1 MNTPHPDLETLA
13 ELADRD
19 TTPASETA
27 PATQAEGPQTA
38 DPRNAELLA
47 HVAGCAACTADL
59 EALRRVRETLR
70 ALPPVPMPPEVAERI
85 EAALLA
91 ARDSRYTDRRE
102 RGSRHGRRL
111 YDSGRGRLGD
121 QGLRTS
127 RWRTLPYGAAASI
140 VVLVAVVVAG
150 IVALGHTGGDN
161 RKRSASSPAIAAAG
175 TTGGPATIASGTD
188 YTSADLRSQVAS
200 VVTSNVPGCC
210 VGLPRP
216 GVWRSHEAARIRGC
230 PCGGCL
236 CSRSRHFCRSS
247 CCPCG
252 RLACSRGLVRCSRAA
267 VFSSVVTVV
276 AAPAAPASRCAG
288 AANHAAITAPGGPLA
303 DPAALARCVQILAGK
318 PEQPLLVDYALFN
331 GAPSTI
337 IVLPDPD
344 VAHKLDIYVE
354 ADTAELCEPGVHLR
368 DLPRSD
374 SRPLMPAPRRQHC
387 SRPLKALSR
396 ACPVGNPRHLGSVE
410 GPSRPIGDRLRGR
423 SL

>member
-19 TTPASETA
+19 ATPASETD
-27 PATQAEGPQTA
+27 PATQAEDPQTA
-38 DPRNAELLA
+38 GPRTAELLA
-47 HVAGCAACTADL
+47 HVAGCAACTADV

-91 ARDSRYTDRRE
+91 ARSSSTPLAASGVADTVVPMRQRSKSAGRS
-102 RGSRHGRRL
+102 GSAA
-111 YDSGRGRLGD
+111 
-121 QGLRTS
+121 S

-150 IVALGHTGGDN
+150 IVALGHSGVDN
-161 RKRSASSPAIAAAG
+161 SKRSASSPAIAAAG

-200 VVTSNVPGCC
+200 VVTSNVPGAASNFP
-210 VGLPRP
+210 GLAF
-216 GVWRSHEAARIRGC
+216 GLSAA
-230 PCGGCL
+230 
-236 CSRSRHFCRSS
+236 
-247 CCPCG
+247 
-252 RLACSRGLVRCSRAA
+252 AA
-267 VFSSVVTVV
+267 GSA
-276 AAPAAPASRCAG
+276 AAPAAAASAPAAATSAAASSAPAAALPAPAASSAAAAPPFSVGSSPLFALPTASASAG
-288 AANHAAITAPGGPLA
+288 GTAEHAAITAPAGPLA

-318 PEQPLLVDYALFN
+318 AEQPLLVDYALFN

-354 ADTAELCEPGVHLR
+354 ADTANCANQEFTFETFLGP
-368 DLPRSD
+368 S
-374 SRPLMPAPRRQHC
+374 PAP
-387 SRPLKALSR
+387 
-396 ACPVGNPRHLGSVE
+396 
-410 GPSRPIGDRLRGR
+410 
-423 SL
+423 

>member
-38 DPRNAELLA
+38 DLRSAELLA

-70 ALPPVPMPPEVAERI
+70 ALPPVPMPPDVAERI
-85 EAALLA
+85 EVALLA
-91 ARDSRYTDRRE
+91 ARNPGTPIAASGVADTVVPLRQRSR
-102 RGSRHGRRL
+102 SAGR
-111 YDSGRGRLGD
+111 SGPA
-121 QGLRTS
+121 TS

-150 IVALGHTGGDN
+150 IVALGHSGADN

-200 VVTSNVPGCC
+200 VVTSNVPGASSAFP
-210 VGLPRP
+210 GLAF
-216 GVWRSHEAARIRGC
+216 GVSHDAAG
-230 PCGGCL
+230 
-236 CSRSRHFCRSS
+236 S
-247 CCPCG
+247 
-252 RLACSRGLVRCSRAA
+252 A
-267 VFSSVVTVV
+267 
-276 AAPAAPASRCAG
+276 AAPAAAASAPAAATSAAASAAPAAALPAPAASSAAAAPPFSAASSSLFAASAAPTAAGGG

-354 ADTAELCEPGVHLR
+354 ADTADCANQEFTFETFL
-368 DLPRSD
+368 
-374 SRPLMPAPRRQHC
+374 
-387 SRPLKALSR
+387 
-396 ACPVGNPRHLGSVE
+396 
-410 GPSRPIGDRLRGR
+410 GPSSGP
-423 SL
+423 